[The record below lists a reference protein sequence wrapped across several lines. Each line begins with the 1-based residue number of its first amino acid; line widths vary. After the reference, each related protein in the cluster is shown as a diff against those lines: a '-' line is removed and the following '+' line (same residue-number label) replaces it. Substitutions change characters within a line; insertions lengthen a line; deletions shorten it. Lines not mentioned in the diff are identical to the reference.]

1 MGPTP
6 PLWVKVKATF
16 FGSGAITMKHCGE
29 KCGANYGAK
38 CGANYGAK
46 CGANC
51 AYIIGHSMPIN

>member
-1 MGPTP
+1 VGPTP

-16 FGSGAITMKHCGE
+16 FGSGKHCGE
-29 KCGANYGAK
+29 N

>member
-1 MGPTP
+1 VGPTP

-29 KCGANYGAK
+29 N